1 MLEESHKVDLEKK
14 TANIKKLKG
23 DIAMMNIKTNGQLR
37 DEDFKDVQISK
48 LENQVK
54 EMEEELNS
62 MQVIIQNH
70 AFEKR
75 QLMQQIDKL
84 EERLDKEK
92 GAKRA
97 TLTHEAK

>member
-1 MLEESHKVDLEKK
+1 
-14 TANIKKLKG
+14 
-23 DIAMMNIKTNGQLR
+23 MMNIKTNGQPR
-37 DEDFKDVQISK
+37 DVDFKDVQISK

-92 GAKRA
+92 GAAKRA